1 MTTQVCDLCG
11 HVEAHNTGPVHTVP
25 FQPIGT
31 TSRTVLSLQECAYTG
46 CHCDRAIWR
55 DLLPTEPAL

>member
-11 HVEAHNTGPVHTVP
+11 HVDPHDFGPVRTVP
-25 FQPIGT
+25 FQPKG
-31 TSRTVLSLQECAYTG
+31 SVSFVSLSLQDCSHPG
-46 CHCDRAIWR
+46 CHCDRPIWR